1 MTHEELRGLIPILAL
16 DSLPPNEEAE
26 LIAHLKICRDCS
38 EILASHQQ
46 TAGSLGLWVPPIQ
59 PRPELRDRILRT
71 VAQTPQL
78 TPGNV
83 AVLRPKR
90 SVGRIGMRLA
100 AVTSIAAALA
110 FGGFAAQQF
119 NAKNGQIEQQSQYL
133 AEQRRFLDL
142 ASADS
147 AIALP
152 LTPTKSYSEVQGN
165 VVLSDETDEAAVLL
179 TGLSDPGD
187 QVYTLWMTPYKGR
200 PQNVA
205 DFVPDAS
212 GLAVINLGASV
223 DDRVTL
229 AVTLESKPNG
239 TRPLGDVVGSAYR
252 TPAQATFAN
261 LPA

>member
-16 DSLPPNEEAE
+16 DSLPPDEEAE

-38 EILASHQQ
+38 EILASHRQ
-46 TAGSLGLWVPPIQ
+46 TSGSLGLWVPPIQ
-59 PRPELRDRILRT
+59 PLPELRDRVLRS
-71 VAQTPQL
+71 VAQTPQW

-83 AVLRPKR
+83 TELRPKR
-90 SVGRIGMRLA
+90 SIGRIGMRIA
-100 AVTSIAAALA
+100 AATSIAAALA

-119 NAKNGQIEQQSQYL
+119 NQRNGQIEQQGQYL
-133 AEQRRFLDL
+133 AEQRKFLDL

-147 AIALP
+147 AVNLP
-152 LTPTKSYSEVQGN
+152 LTPAKSYREVQGN
-165 VVLSDETDEAAVLL
+165 VVLSDETDEAALLL

-187 QVYTLWMTPYKGR
+187 QVYTLWLTPYKGR

-205 DFVPDAS
+205 DFVPDES

-229 AVTLESKPNG
+229 AVTLEPKPNG
-239 TRPLGDVVGSAYR
+239 SRPLGAVVGSAYR
-252 TPAQATFAN
+252 TPAQATFAS
-261 LPA
+261 